1 MAAKPWRFSAKRGP
15 LHTSLLP
22 PSSSLDL
29 HLRKIDGDQV
39 LPELRR
45 LPAFQILPIV
55 VLSAA
60 AAGQERVGEVVT
72 GQILGD
78 PARYLIDLYEEISYA
93 PSAAALHRRQHRRR
107 PSPQEVFLVCNP
119 DRAGQYGR
127 PLQHAE
133 REAQRIRAHYPDT
146 QGQNRRRVLLVPHG
160 CSSVPVISPSERLG
174 SPRSLV

>member
-1 MAAKPWRFSAKRGP
+1 MDATLVMLYHRLFSPLQPLLDTQMIRKLIFIPSQALHLFP
-15 LHTSLLP
+15 LHALYTEE
-22 PSSSLDL
+22 
-29 HLRKIDGDQV
+29 H
-39 LPELRR
+39 
-45 LPAFQILPIV
+45 
-55 VLSAA
+55 
-60 AAGQERVGEVVT
+60 GQR
-72 GQILGD
+72 
-78 PARYLIDLYEEISYA
+78 RYLIDLYEEISYA